1 MGDLREGNPANP
13 IPAVD
18 FQLPQVMLVPL
29 NRLRRAIALLP
40 QEGLSGGG
48 GELASNP
55 NGLLD
60 LDSHETSKNLTG
72 FPLFWQ
78 TLEFIVI
85 TDKHSSAALA
95 NFSH

>member
-1 MGDLREGNPANP
+1 VNP
-13 IPAVD
+13 
-18 FQLPQVMLVPL
+18 
-29 NRLRRAIALLP
+29 
-40 QEGLSGGG
+40 
-48 GELASNP
+48 ELASNP

-72 FPLFWQ
+72 FPLFGQ

-85 TDKHSSAALA
+85 TDKHSSTALA